1 MHGAQAMVQNS
12 SVSAGR
18 KSGHFINRFLDKYRG
33 KQMKKYES
41 YARVLPW
48 FMALVLSVLLAA
60 CGGGRDPILGAGGI
74 GALVPPTVTAVTPGI
89 NAVAVSISNPIIT
102 ATFSEPVAPIA
113 GGASFAVTCAAP
125 CVSPTG
131 TVSLDATRQIATFTL
146 TPATSLVA
154 LSTYTA
160 AVTGATSVATGLAL
174 ATPKVWQF
182 TTTGVALD
190 TTRPTVLT
198 TNPVKTTPGPTINVP
213 TNAAITAVFNE
224 DMAPATIVSPATSFT
239 LACAAPCT
247 TPAPIGSVSYTNG
260 TATFKPAVALEA
272 STTYTATIKGTGVSP
287 VKDLAGNALAG
298 NPAFPAAANDY
309 VWTFTTAAGV
319 APVGNPAV
327 NPLTTSPTASAT
339 GVCPSASI
347 NATFTVPSGL
357 RMDPSTINA
366 INFVV
371 TGPAVTPVVAT
382 SVLLDGATGR
392 IATFTPSVALTN
404 GVTYTATIKGGAT
417 GVKDLAIPANA
428 MAADYIWTFTAGPAT
443 GNCLAPVALNA
454 ASKFGTFGG
463 TAGMTNT
470 GILTIVNGDIG
481 SIATGT
487 SMVTGFHDL
496 AGDIYTE
503 TPANIGAVNGK
514 IYTCTNSVTGPT
526 STGPNAASCSIA
538 TQARL
543 DAQAAYL
550 ALAAMP
556 AGANPGANLANL
568 TLAPGV
574 YTSPSGSFLIEGGD
588 LTLDAQGNANAV
600 WVFQMATTLTVGGPG
615 AAAPQSII
623 LAGGAQAKNVFWQV
637 GSFATINAAGGGT
650 MVGNIIAQEGAS
662 FSTVGNVNILTLN
675 GRALSLGASVT
686 LVDTVINVPTP

>member
-1 MHGAQAMVQNS
+1 
-12 SVSAGR
+12 
-18 KSGHFINRFLDKYRG
+18 
-33 KQMKKYES
+33 MKKYES
-41 YARVLPW
+41 YARVMPW
-48 FMALVLSVLLAA
+48 FMALVLSVLVAA
-60 CGGGRDPILGAGGI
+60 CGGGRDPILGAGSV
-74 GALVPPTVTAVTPGI
+74 GALVRPTVTAVTPANNTG
-89 NAVAVSISNPIIT
+89 AVSINNPIIT

-154 LSTYTA
+154 LTTYTA
-160 AVTGATSVATGLAL
+160 TVTGATSVATGLAL

-198 TNPVKTTPGPTINVP
+198 TNPVKTTPGPTIGVP
-213 TNAAITAVFNE
+213 INAAITAVFSE
-224 DMAPATIVSPATSFT
+224 DMAAATIVSPATSFT

-260 TATFKPAVALEA
+260 TAIFKPAVALEA

-309 VWTFTTAAGV
+309 VWTFTTAAGI

-417 GVKDLAIPANA
+417 GVKDLAIPANI

-443 GNCLAPVALNA
+443 GNCLAPVALGSV
-454 ASKFGTFGG
+454 SKFGTFGG

-470 GILTIVNGDIG
+470 GTLTIINGDIG

-487 SMVTGFHDL
+487 SMVTGFHDT

-503 TPANIGAVNGK
+503 TPANQGAVNGK

-556 AGANPGANLANL
+556 PGANPGANLANL

-574 YTSPSGSFLIEGGD
+574 YTSPSGSFLIEGGN

-600 WVFQMATTLTVGGPG
+600 WVFQMASTLRMGGPG

-650 MVGNIIAQEGAS
+650 MVGTIIAQEGAS

-686 LVDTVINVPTP
+686 LVDTVINVPAP